1 MPEETEKKIAI
12 LIDADN
18 ISYKKIEEILNEV
31 KRYGIPTIKRIYGDW
46 TSPYV
51 ENWKDSLL
59 THAITPIQQYSYT
72 QGKNSTDSALIID
85 AMDILHSDRVDGFCI
100 VSSDSDFTRL
110 ATRLRESG
118 KLVIGIGERK
128 TPKPFISSCDKF
140 IYVEI
145 LEKEVS
151 KKVVKKKN
159 TNTNTTTTPTP
170 VDQHKISALDEE
182 TLELL
187 KDTVDDTADESGWA
201 FLGEIGSLFNKRKPD
216 FDARNYGYEKIS
228 HLFKAYKED
237 FEIDVRNSEK
247 SRIKNYY
254 IRNIINKPVSTNV
267 EPIQPAQTHTKHQ
280 ESTTSTQSAH
290 THAKHQTKAAPVQAE
305 NVQKKGQQNNTPAP
319 VVNTKNQQKAA
330 PVQAD
335 NAQTKGQQN
344 NAPAP
349 ATNAKNQQKA
359 APVQADNAQT
369 KGQQN
374 NAPAPAAN
382 AKNQQKTAPVQA
394 ANAKNQQKATPVQ
407 TENAQTK
414 SPQDDATDQTNASTG
429 TKTPGTALETAI
441 IPTKGN
447 LITAEDVTKN
457 QIRIT
462 KDLKSLFPNKTK
474 KIRIRINNEY
484 ECAFSYRRDRSHV
497 LSLGQEA
504 AHELA
509 LEAGASLKLTKLGEN
524 SYQLEKISKESN

>member
-151 KKVVKKKN
+151 KKAVKKKN
-159 TNTNTTTTPTP
+159 NNSGSTPNP
-170 VDQHKISALDEE
+170 VIDRNKISALDEE

-237 FEIDVRNSEK
+237 FEIEERNTEK

-254 IRNIINKPVSTNV
+254 IRNIINKPLQAN
-267 EPIQPAQTHTKHQ
+267 PALTTAA
-280 ESTTSTQSAH
+280 SATSTQAAPTNSTSHHSKPHVAPNQPINP
-290 THAKHQTKAAPVQAE
+290 TTQQAKSIPLPVPAPTERNNLSPKQGKSKGKSKNTNPTITASEVNIANQQAKLSIPTVQPSTERPNTIQKEVKKTNSQTK
-305 NVQKKGQQNNTPAP
+305 
-319 VVNTKNQQKAA
+319 
-330 PVQAD
+330 
-335 NAQTKGQQN
+335 
-344 NAPAP
+344 
-349 ATNAKNQQKA
+349 TNL
-359 APVQADNAQT
+359 PS
-369 KGQQN
+369 
-374 NAPAPAAN
+374 
-382 AKNQQKTAPVQA
+382 
-394 ANAKNQQKATPVQ
+394 Q
-407 TENAQTK
+407 TEDLGTQT
-414 SPQDDATDQTNASTG
+414 ASVTTPTTTG
-429 TKTPGTALETAI
+429 KGHVTEVDHAI
-441 IPTKGN
+441 IPSKGN
-447 LITAEDVTKN
+447 QITAEDVTKN

-462 KDLKSLFPNKTK
+462 KDLKPLFPNKTK
-474 KIRIRINNEY
+474 KIRILIKNEY

-497 LSLGQEA
+497 LSLGQHA
-504 AHELA
+504 AEELE
-509 LEAGASLKLTKLGEN
+509 LEAGTKIKLVKLGDN

>member
-1 MPEETEKKIAI
+1 MSEEKELKIAI

-31 KRYGIPTIKRIYGDW
+31 KRYGVPTIKRIYGDW

-118 KLVIGIGERK
+118 KLVIGVGERK

-145 LEKEVS
+145 LEKEV
-151 KKVVKKKN
+151 KKKAIKKKN
-159 TNTNTTTTPTP
+159 NTVPNTTPIP
-170 VDQHKISALDEE
+170 VEQNKISSLDEE

-187 KDTVDDTADESGWA
+187 KDTVDDTADENGWA

-216 FDARNYGYEKIS
+216 FDARNYGYAKIS

-237 FEIDVRNSEK
+237 FEIEERNTEK

-254 IRNIINKPVSTNV
+254 IRNIINKSVNQ
-267 EPIQPAQTHTKHQ
+267 IA
-280 ESTTSTQSAH
+280 
-290 THAKHQTKAAPVQAE
+290 TKAAFEPVDITVSPQKSKKFTDKSHNQATTKPTVE
-305 NVQKKGQQNNTPAP
+305 SLETIVISSKDNQVTNTP
-319 VVNTKNQQKAA
+319 TH
-330 PVQAD
+330 QA
-335 NAQTKGQQN
+335 T
-344 NAPAP
+344 
-349 ATNAKNQQKA
+349 AK
-359 APVQADNAQT
+359 PT
-369 KGQQN
+369 S
-374 NAPAPAAN
+374 
-382 AKNQQKTAPVQA
+382 
-394 ANAKNQQKATPVQ
+394 
-407 TENAQTK
+407 E
-414 SPQDDATDQTNASTG
+414 S
-429 TKTPGTALETAI
+429 LETAI
-441 IPTKGN
+441 IPSKGN
-447 LITAEDVTKN
+447 HITSEDVSKH

-474 KIRIRINNEY
+474 KIRVLIKNEH

-497 LSLGQEA
+497 LSLGQA
-504 AHELA
+504 AAEELG
-509 LEAGASLKLTKLGEN
+509 LEVGATFKLIKLGEL
-524 SYQLEKISKESN
+524 SYQLEKNS

>member
-118 KLVIGIGERK
+118 KLVIGVGERK

-151 KKVVKKKN
+151 KKTVKKKN
-159 TNTNTTTTPTP
+159 TNSNLTAAPIERN
-170 VDQHKISALDEE
+170 KISTLDEE

-237 FEIDVRNSEK
+237 FEIEERNTEK

-254 IRNIINKPVSTNV
+254 IRNIINKPVQGSSTPAKPDHPHNTPSKTINPQTNPVKPVHPAVQNQGKQENV
-267 EPIQPAQTHTKHQ
+267 TNN
-280 ESTTSTQSAH
+280 
-290 THAKHQTKAAPVQAE
+290 QTKVINTQVVPAKAEHETSKQKQKKTADPDKVKAANPNQKQGNPKPQAE
-305 NVQKKGQQNNTPAP
+305 KQENSPAI
-319 VVNTKNQQKAA
+319 T
-330 PVQAD
+330 
-335 NAQTKGQQN
+335 
-344 NAPAP
+344 
-349 ATNAKNQQKA
+349 
-359 APVQADNAQT
+359 
-369 KGQQN
+369 
-374 NAPAPAAN
+374 
-382 AKNQQKTAPVQA
+382 
-394 ANAKNQQKATPVQ
+394 
-407 TENAQTK
+407 
-414 SPQDDATDQTNASTG
+414 
-429 TKTPGTALETAI
+429 LETAI
-441 IPTKGN
+441 IPSKGN
-447 LITAEDVTKN
+447 LITAEDVSKN

-462 KDLKSLFPNKTK
+462 KDLKSLFPNKTR
-474 KIRIRINNEY
+474 KIMILIDNEY

-497 LSLGQEA
+497 LSLGTAAAQEL
-504 AHELA
+504 E
-509 LEAGASLKLTKLGEN
+509 LEANTSIKVTKLSEN
-524 SYQLEKISKESN
+524 SYQLEKIIKESN

>member
-151 KKVVKKKN
+151 KKAVKKKN
-159 TNTNTTTTPTP
+159 NNNSPTP
-170 VDQHKISALDEE
+170 SPIERNKISALDEE

-237 FEIDVRNSEK
+237 FEIEERNTEK

-254 IRNIINKPVSTNV
+254 IRNIINKATPATPTVPKAEHPTHNQSKTTQAHSNSTQTENKGAHQGKSNNTAQNKVVNTTHSTKTESASPNQEKNV
-267 EPIQPAQTHTKHQ
+267 NMQNQPAQSENTFVNQKPENTKSSPAKTKKTANQKQGKARAHAEKTETAITNQ
-280 ESTTSTQSAH
+280 INPVNIDSEPDKSTSTNPL
-290 THAKHQTKAAPVQAE
+290 PV
-305 NVQKKGQQNNTPAP
+305 
-319 VVNTKNQQKAA
+319 KNMAI
-330 PVQAD
+330 
-335 NAQTKGQQN
+335 N
-344 NAPAP
+344 
-349 ATNAKNQQKA
+349 
-359 APVQADNAQT
+359 
-369 KGQQN
+369 
-374 NAPAPAAN
+374 
-382 AKNQQKTAPVQA
+382 
-394 ANAKNQQKATPVQ
+394 
-407 TENAQTK
+407 
-414 SPQDDATDQTNASTG
+414 
-429 TKTPGTALETAI
+429 LETAI
-441 IPTKGN
+441 IPSKGN
-447 LITAEDVTKN
+447 HITAEDVTKN

-462 KDLKSLFPNKTK
+462 KDLKQLFPNKTK
-474 KIRIRINNEY
+474 KIRILINNEY

-497 LSLGQEA
+497 LSLGTAAAQEL
-504 AHELA
+504 E
-509 LEAGASLKLTKLGEN
+509 LEAGISIKVTKLGEN
-524 SYQLEKISKESN
+524 SYQLEKVIKESN